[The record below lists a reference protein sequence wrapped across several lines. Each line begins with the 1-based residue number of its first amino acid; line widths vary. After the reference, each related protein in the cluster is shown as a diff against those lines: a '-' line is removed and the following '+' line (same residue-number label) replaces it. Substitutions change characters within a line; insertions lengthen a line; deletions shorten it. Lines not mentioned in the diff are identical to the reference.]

1 MSNRPIDYFAPSS
14 SLEEAVI
21 RRIKG
26 DHRKVFIAEA
36 IRQDGLDSI
45 PPQWTAHNLDELFK
59 TMLMSRNPRNRGGE
73 DLPDLDEG
81 EVEVARVSLA
91 DSVHGEVTSL
101 RARKAGGRIQLR
113 MVDEYESEFDLPQTE
128 IAAPFSAGE
137 LIAFFAACEPC
148 PFDTD
153 CRLRIASPFYEGLQ
167 RLLDSHLERAGGD
180 ANDDDERDD

>member
-1 MSNRPIDYFAPSS
+1 MVNSHPIDYFAPSR

-26 DHRKVFIAEA
+26 DHRKEFIAEA

-45 PPQWTAHNLDELFK
+45 PPQWTAHNLEEIFK
-59 TMLMSRNPRNRGGE
+59 AMLMSRDPRNRGGE

-81 EVEVARVSLA
+81 EVEIARLSLA

-101 RARKAGGRIQLR
+101 RARKDAGRIHLR
-113 MVDEYESEFDLPQTE
+113 LVDEYETEFELPKTE
-128 IAAPFSAGE
+128 IPAPLSATE
-137 LIAFFAACEPC
+137 IIEFFAACEPC

-167 RLLDSHLERAGGD
+167 EVLDAHV
-180 ANDDDERDD
+180 ERDGSEAE

>member
-1 MSNRPIDYFAPSS
+1 MVTNQPIDYFAPSR

-26 DHRKVFIAEA
+26 DHRKEFITDA

-45 PPQWTAHNLDELFK
+45 PPQWTAHNLEEIFK
-59 TMLMSRNPRNRGGE
+59 AMLMSHNPRNRGGE

-81 EVEVARVSLA
+81 EVEVARISLA

-101 RARKAGGRIQLR
+101 RARKDAGRIHLR
-113 MVDEYESEFDLPQTE
+113 LVDEYETEFELPRNE
-128 IAAPFSAGE
+128 IAASLSAME
-137 LIAFFAACEPC
+137 LIEFLAACEPC

-153 CRLRIASPFYEGLQ
+153 CRLRIASAFYDGLQ
-167 RLLDSHLERAGGD
+167 KLLDEHLERAGSE
-180 ANDDDERDD
+180 DE

>member
-1 MSNRPIDYFAPSS
+1 MSTRPIDYFAPPS
-14 SLEEAVI
+14 SLEEAVV

-26 DHRKVFIAEA
+26 NHRKLFIAEA

-45 PPQWTAHNLDELFK
+45 PPQWTAHDLDELFK

-81 EVEVARVSLA
+81 EVEVARISLA

-101 RARKAGGRIQLR
+101 RARKAGGRIKLR
-113 MVDEYESEFDLPQTE
+113 LVDEYQTEFDLPTAE
-128 IAAPFSAGE
+128 LAAPFAAEE
-137 LIAFFAACEPC
+137 LVEFFEACEPC

-153 CRLRIASPFYEGLQ
+153 CRLSIASPFYDGLQ
-167 RLLDSHLERAGGD
+167 ALLDAHLARGG
-180 ANDDDERDD
+180 RDGDVRKD